1 VKRIA
6 SVISACFLVSGLMA
20 SPSGF
25 VSAQEGGRIYTSEAQ
40 GKTDKPVTITVSP
53 YGMVLSFIE
62 VQESVDKFWTTDYSH
77 LRIGADTPSGKGA
90 KLIFLKTEGEL
101 SADTKGTSLTIITK
115 TKTGEPKI
123 YSFLVDFTTAKPTYS
138 ILRIYP
144 DKDLRQNSI
153 TGSGTVQ
160 KSAPI
165 SSSPKIQTSQI
176 TKPTAVA
183 VAPAPK
189 IEKPSLPQSSVR
201 KTNLFSNPSIQA
213 AQTKTASIPV
223 QTIYTLPPAKAADSV
238 STDIA
243 PTKVADSTS
252 TDVASAKVANST
264 STDVAPAKVADS
276 TSTDVAPTKVA
287 DSTSTDVAP
296 TKVADSTSTDV
307 APAKVADSTGTDVAP
322 AKVADSTSTDVAPAK
337 AADSVST
344 DTSSSVQNTEI
355 PKSDSAKVVDKDT
368 TLPAEPIQISKSS
381 LPPAASLRSTSLT
394 QANAL
399 VRGLAIAN
407 RAKEIG
413 YTSPISRSVQNIVRR
428 LRRGESL
435 QNAAPKES
443 IQWKTILR
451 LLQLGKYQGDV

>member
-6 SVISACFLVSGLMA
+6 SVISACFLASGLITY
-20 SPSGF
+20 PSGF

-53 YGMVLSFIE
+53 YGMVLSFVE
-62 VQESVDKFWTTDYSH
+62 VQESVEKFWTTDYSH

-153 TGSGTVQ
+153 TGLGTVQ
-160 KSAPI
+160 KSPPI
-165 SSSPKIQTSQI
+165 FSSPKIRTSQI

-183 VAPAPK
+183 SPPFPK
-189 IEKPSLPQSSVR
+189 IERPSLTPSSVG
-201 KTNLFSNPSIQA
+201 KTNVFPNPSIQSV
-213 AQTKTASIPV
+213 QTKTASIPV
-223 QTIYTLPPAKAADSV
+223 QTTDTLPPTKA
-238 STDIA
+238 
-243 PTKVADSTS
+243 
-252 TDVASAKVANST
+252 
-264 STDVAPAKVADS
+264 ADS
-276 TSTDVAPTKVA
+276 TSTDVAPTKAA

-296 TKVADSTSTDV
+296 TKAADSTSTDV
-307 APAKVADSTGTDVAP
+307 APTKA
-322 AKVADSTSTDVAPAK
+322 ADSTSTDVAPTK
-337 AADSVST
+337 AADSTSTDVAPTKAADSTST

-355 PKSDSAKVVDKDT
+355 PKNDSATVIDKDK

-413 YTSPISRSVQNIVRR
+413 YTSSISRSVQNIVRR

>member
-1 VKRIA
+1 
-6 SVISACFLVSGLMA
+6 MTY
-20 SPSGF
+20 PSGF

-53 YGMVLSFIE
+53 YGMVLSFVE
-62 VQESVDKFWTTDYSH
+62 VQESVEKFWTTDYSH

-153 TGSGTVQ
+153 TGLGTVQ
-160 KSAPI
+160 KSPPI
-165 SSSPKIQTSQI
+165 FSSPKIRTSQI

-183 VAPAPK
+183 SPPFPK
-189 IEKPSLPQSSVR
+189 IERPSLTPSSVG
-201 KTNLFSNPSIQA
+201 KTNVFPNPSIQSV
-213 AQTKTASIPV
+213 QTKTASIPV
-223 QTIYTLPPAKAADSV
+223 QTTDTLPPTKA
-238 STDIA
+238 
-243 PTKVADSTS
+243 
-252 TDVASAKVANST
+252 
-264 STDVAPAKVADS
+264 ADS
-276 TSTDVAPTKVA
+276 TSTDVAPTKAA

-296 TKVADSTSTDV
+296 TKAADSTSTDV
-307 APAKVADSTGTDVAP
+307 APTKA
-322 AKVADSTSTDVAPAK
+322 ADSTSTDVAPTK
-337 AADSVST
+337 AADSTSTDVAPTKAADSTST

-355 PKSDSAKVVDKDT
+355 PKNDSATVIDKDK

-413 YTSPISRSVQNIVRR
+413 YTSSISRSVQNIVRR

>member
-1 VKRIA
+1 VKKIA
-6 SVISACFLVSGLMA
+6 SVISACFLVSGLMTY
-20 SPSGF
+20 PSGF

-53 YGMVLSFIE
+53 YGMVLSFVE
-62 VQESVDKFWTTDYSH
+62 VQESVDRFWTTDYSH

-101 SADTKGTSLTIITK
+101 NAETKGTSLTIITK

-123 YSFLVDFTTAKPTYS
+123 YSFLVDFTNAKPTYS

-165 SSSPKIQTSQI
+165 FSSPKIQTSQI

-183 VAPAPK
+183 PAPAPK
-189 IEKPSLPQSSVR
+189 IEKPSLPQPSVGT
-201 KTNLFSNPSIQA
+201 TNLFPNPSIQA
-213 AQTKTASIPV
+213 AQSKAASIPV
-223 QTIYTLPPAKAADSV
+223 QTTDTLPTKIVKAADSTSSDVAPAKAANSTSSDVAPTKTADSTSSDVAPTKTADSTSSDVVPAKAADS
-238 STDIA
+238 
-243 PTKVADSTS
+243 TS
-252 TDVASAKVANST
+252 S
-264 STDVAPAKVADS
+264 
-276 TSTDVAPTKVA
+276 DVAPTKTA
-287 DSTSTDVAP
+287 DSTSSDV
-296 TKVADSTSTDV
+296 V
-307 APAKVADSTGTDVAP
+307 
-322 AKVADSTSTDVAPAK
+322 PAK

-344 DTSSSVQNTEI
+344 DTSSSVQQTEI

-381 LPPAASLRSTSLT
+381 LPPLAASSRSTSLT

-407 RAKEIG
+407 KAKEIG

-435 QNAAPKES
+435 QNAAPKEA

>member
-1 VKRIA
+1 MKKIA
-6 SVISACFLVSGLMA
+6 SVISACFLVSGLMTY
-20 SPSGF
+20 PSGF

-53 YGMVLSFIE
+53 YGMVLSFVE
-62 VQESVDKFWTTDYSH
+62 VQESVDRFWTTDYSH

-101 SADTKGTSLTIITK
+101 NAETKGTSLTIITK

-123 YSFLVDFTTAKPTYS
+123 YSFLVDFTNAKPTYS

-165 SSSPKIQTSQI
+165 FSSPKIQTSQI

-183 VAPAPK
+183 PAPAPK
-189 IEKPSLPQSSVR
+189 IEKPSLPQPSVGT
-201 KTNLFSNPSIQA
+201 TNLFPNPSIQA
-213 AQTKTASIPV
+213 AQSKAASIPV
-223 QTIYTLPPAKAADSV
+223 QTTDTLPTKIVKAADS
-238 STDIA
+238 
-243 PTKVADSTS
+243 TS
-252 TDVASAKVANST
+252 S
-264 STDVAPAKVADS
+264 DVAPAKAANS
-276 TSTDVAPTKVA
+276 TSSDVAPTKTA
-287 DSTSTDVAP
+287 DSTSSDV
-296 TKVADSTSTDV
+296 V
-307 APAKVADSTGTDVAP
+307 
-322 AKVADSTSTDVAPAK
+322 PAK

-344 DTSSSVQNTEI
+344 DTSSSVQQTEI

-381 LPPAASLRSTSLT
+381 LPPLAASSRSTSLT

-407 RAKEIG
+407 KAKEIG

-435 QNAAPKES
+435 QNAAPKEA

>member
-1 VKRIA
+1 MT
-6 SVISACFLVSGLMA
+6 C
-20 SPSGF
+20 PSGF

-53 YGMVLSFIE
+53 YGMVISFVEI
-62 VQESVDKFWTTDYSH
+62 QESVDRFWTTDYSH

-123 YSFLVDFTTAKPTYS
+123 YSFLVDFTNARPSYS

-144 DKDLRQNSI
+144 DKDLRRNSI

-165 SSSPKIQTSQI
+165 FPSPKIQTSQI
-176 TKPTAVA
+176 TKPTT
-183 VAPAPK
+183 VAPLPSPK
-189 IEKPSLPQSSVR
+189 IEKPSLPKTSVG
-201 KTNLFSNPSIQA
+201 KTDLFYNPSIQA
-213 AQTKTASIPV
+213 VQPRTATIPV
-223 QTIYTLPPAKAADSV
+223 QTIDTFSTKIVKAIDSVSTEVAPTKAADSV
-238 STDIA
+238 STDVA
-243 PTKVADSTS
+243 PTKAADSTS
-252 TDVASAKVANST
+252 TEA
-264 STDVAPAKVADS
+264 APAKAADA
-276 TSTDVAPTKVA
+276 TSTE
-287 DSTSTDVAP
+287 
-296 TKVADSTSTDV
+296 
-307 APAKVADSTGTDVAP
+307 
-322 AKVADSTSTDVAPAK
+322 VAPAK
-337 AADSVST
+337 AADATSTEVVPTKAADPVST
-344 DTSSSVQNTEI
+344 EVAPT
-355 PKSDSAKVVDKDT
+355 
-368 TLPAEPIQISKSS
+368 EPIRISNSF
-381 LPPAASLRSTSLT
+381 LPLATSLRTTSLT

-407 RAKEIG
+407 KMKEIG

-451 LLQLGKYQGDV
+451 LLELGKYQGDV

>member
-1 VKRIA
+1 
-6 SVISACFLVSGLMA
+6 MA
-20 SPSGF
+20 YPSGF

-53 YGMVLSFIE
+53 YGMVLSFVE
-62 VQESVDKFWTTDYSH
+62 VQESVEKFWTTDYTH

-165 SSSPKIQTSQI
+165 FSSPKIQTSQM

-183 VAPAPK
+183 SPPFPK
-189 IEKPSLPQSSVR
+189 IERPSLTPSSVG
-201 KTNLFSNPSIQA
+201 KTNVFPNPSIQS
-213 AQTKTASIPV
+213 AQAKTASIPV
-223 QTIYTLPPAKAADSV
+223 QTTDVAPTKAADST
-238 STDIA
+238 STDVVTTKAADSTNTGTA
-243 PTKVADSTS
+243 PTKAADSTS
-252 TDVASAKVANST
+252 TDVAPTKAADSTSTDVVPAKAADST
-264 STDVAPAKVADS
+264 STDVAPTKTADSTNTDTAPAKAADSTNTDTAPAKAADS
-276 TSTDVAPTKVA
+276 TSTDVAPTKV
-287 DSTSTDVAP
+287 
-296 TKVADSTSTDV
+296 
-307 APAKVADSTGTDVAP
+307 
-322 AKVADSTSTDVAPAK
+322 
-337 AADSVST
+337 ADSVST

-355 PKSDSAKVVDKDT
+355 PKSDPAKVGDKDK

-381 LPPAASLRSTSLT
+381 LPPAASSRSTSLT

-407 RAKEIG
+407 KAKEIG

-435 QNAAPKES
+435 KNAAPKES